1 MEHLWVVPQSASSI
15 ESLLPHLQLEA
26 GVRIETFDTYASL
39 LKDVDD
45 RPPATVVLAEAGPQN
60 PGLLDLLVHLDSAK
74 DAVPCIAVMP
84 DGSGPELPVEPS
96 RSLRLM
102 NRRDALLELL
112 ALNQGVLTPA
122 TPRRLAVDYL
132 LLAILCRRSMALGL
146 TIAPQSESL
155 VEIVGGDIWNIY
167 GPSSEGIEALEEI
180 LYEPLTQAAI
190 RALHTIPGE
199 RQLEHSG
206 LRALSPATRRMGLS
220 DAARDTGSSLDFGT
234 QEVETDEVRAN
245 VEKAEQ
251 AEVAQEASEASTGST
266 ADSVPESAEKPG
278 DDGAKVEVL
287 LTQGIQASL
296 ARDYQAAAAAFRQ
309 ALELRPGETRA
320 EFNLGRIQKH
330 LS

>member
-15 ESLLPHLQLEA
+15 ESLLPHLHLEA
-26 GVRIETFDTYASL
+26 GMRIETFDTYASL
-39 LKDVDD
+39 LKDVGD

-60 PGLLDLLVHLDSAK
+60 PGLLDLLVQLDSAK

-84 DGSGPELPVEPS
+84 DGSGPDLPVEPS

-122 TPRRLAVDYL
+122 MPRRLAVDYL
-132 LLAILCRRSMALGL
+132 LLAILCRRSMALEL
-146 TIAPQSESL
+146 TIAPHSETL

-167 GPSSEGIEALEEI
+167 GPSSEAVEALDEI

-206 LRALSPATRRMGLS
+206 LRALSPATRRLERG
-220 DAARDTGSSLDFGT
+220 DERDDGSALDFGT
-234 QEVETDEVRAN
+234 QEVETGEVRGN
-245 VEKAEQ
+245 VEKAQQ
-251 AEVAQEASEASTGST
+251 AEGAEGASDSSAAST
-266 ADSVPESAEKPG
+266 AEPVAESAEQSS

-330 LS
+330 LV